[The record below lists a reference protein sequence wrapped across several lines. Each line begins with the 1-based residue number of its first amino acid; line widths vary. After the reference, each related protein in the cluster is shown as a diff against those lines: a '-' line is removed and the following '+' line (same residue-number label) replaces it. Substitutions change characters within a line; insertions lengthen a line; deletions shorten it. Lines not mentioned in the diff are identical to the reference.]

1 MLPLLHDAVPCKK
14 WRRQQFFRRT
24 LMAFL
29 SGLTPDD
36 YNKKPGDLIKSS
48 DWGMLVSD
56 VIGLGKAKLDRDGDT
71 LHGTLSV
78 AGALTIDGTGHVGNL
93 RITPGSASS
102 GLWLGDVGESNWGV
116 YRRVAGTLQ
125 SPRGGTAVAGNQFN
139 GQALCIR
146 TAAVVTRATV
156 PTQTPTA
163 DPSGAGPPMR
173 TAWSAWRTCGASA
186 SASE

>member
-1 MLPLLHDAVPCKK
+1 
-14 WRRQQFFRRT
+14 
-24 LMAFL
+24 MAFL

-125 SPRGGTAVAGNQFN
+125 SPRRYCSRWQPVQWPGAVHSDGSRC
-139 GQALCIR
+139 GQHPDCGKPG
-146 TAAVVTRATV
+146 RAT
-156 PTQTPTA
+156 QLKRA
-163 DPSGAGPPMR
+163 R
-173 TAWSAWRTCGASA
+173 Q
-186 SASE
+186 